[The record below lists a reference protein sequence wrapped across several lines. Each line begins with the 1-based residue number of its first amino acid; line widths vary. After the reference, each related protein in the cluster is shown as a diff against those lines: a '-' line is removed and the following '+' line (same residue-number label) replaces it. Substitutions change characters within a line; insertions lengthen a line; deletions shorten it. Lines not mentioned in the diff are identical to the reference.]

1 MSKKSTLKISDR
13 FDEYPEI
20 TQADIDRARFR
31 VNLQDAPR
39 KQRVNIML
47 DTGIIAFFKSKA
59 GERGYQTLIN
69 AALKQAIQQEEL
81 ETTLRRI
88 VREELANAPTE
99 APCALDRGLLVMP
112 SLSCNAPA
120 SFYGSAKEFKRCRL
134 SA

>member
-20 TQADIDRARFR
+20 TKKDIDRARFR
-31 VNLQDAPR
+31 VNLQDVPR

-59 GERGYQTLIN
+59 GKRGYQTLIN
-69 AALKQAIQQEEL
+69 AALKQAIYHEEL

-88 VREELANAPTE
+88 VREEL
-99 APCALDRGLLVMP
+99 CD
-112 SLSCNAPA
+112 
-120 SFYGSAKEFKRCRL
+120 AK
-134 SA
+134 